1 MELNLISLFVVIYL
15 AMLLS
20 DFTFFIFTLILNYY
34 KQRKLNKNMDTL
46 KRRMEEMYKDIKNTG
61 NK

>member
-15 AMLLS
+15 AKLFS

-34 KQRKLNKNMDTL
+34 KQRKMNKSMDIL
-46 KRRMEEMYKDIKNTG
+46 RQRMEEMLKDNKNTG